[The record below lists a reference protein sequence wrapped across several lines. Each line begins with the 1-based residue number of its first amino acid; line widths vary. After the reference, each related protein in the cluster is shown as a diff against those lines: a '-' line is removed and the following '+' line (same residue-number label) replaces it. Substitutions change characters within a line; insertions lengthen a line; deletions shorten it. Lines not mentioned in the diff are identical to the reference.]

1 MFKAEKAA
9 MASALAITNSVVE
22 RRSTIP
28 ILQNVLIEKDST
40 SSDKLIARFT
50 NLDIEATVR
59 FSAEVGSD
67 FEAFTVPAGTLSD
80 IVNKLP
86 DGAEVAILPDRTT
99 GLTGVTLKAGR
110 SRFKLPVLPADDFA
124 TMTVGELPYSL
135 TLPAIELAAALADVG
150 FAVSTEETRYYLNGI
165 FTHPV
170 EDGVCLVAT
179 DGHRL
184 SKRIIR
190 TETDAAMP
198 GVIIPRGA
206 VKVISKILPKEGPIH
221 LQVSDSVI
229 RIAAGDTTLTSK
241 LIDGTFPDYQRVIPT
256 QHEMLATIDVQAL
269 STSIDRVA
277 TVSGGERGRAVLFSF
292 GEQVLKLTV
301 NNPDAGE
308 AEDQVTF
315 EGQADLSIGFNARY
329 VADALAHLPGDRF
342 EIGLGSPGDPAVLR
356 SVGGSREN
364 LIVLMPMRV

>member
-28 ILQNVLIEKDST
+28 ILQNVLIEKDGT
-40 SSDKLIARFT
+40 NSDKLIARFT

-86 DGAEVAILPDRTT
+86 DGADIAILPDRTN

-124 TMTVGELPYSL
+124 TMKIGELPYDL
-135 TLPAIELAAALADVG
+135 TLSASELAAALADVG

-170 EDGVCLVAT
+170 EEGVCLVAT

-184 SKRIIR
+184 SKRIVR
-190 TETDAAMP
+190 TAADPAMP

-206 VKVISKILPKEGPIH
+206 VKVIAKILPKEGPIH
-221 LQVSDSVI
+221 IEVSDSII
-229 RIAAGDTTLTSK
+229 RIAAGDTTLASK

-256 QHEMLATIDVQAL
+256 QHEMLATIDVKAL

-277 TVSGGERGRAVLFSF
+277 AVSGERGQAVLFNF
-292 GEQVLKLTV
+292 ADQVLKLNV

-308 AEDQVTF
+308 AEDEVTF